1 LAKVYVVNGTTRFSN
16 RILATFINL
25 GVMPQKMHVLTV
37 PGRKTGKLHSTPVSI
52 VTSESGR
59 YLVSPYGEVSWVKN
73 ARVSGEVMLR
83 RGSTRETLKIKE
95 LPPAEAASILKT
107 YVSQE
112 PITRPYFNLTPEP
125 SMADFTAEAS
135 AHPVF
140 ELLEE

>member
-1 LAKVYVVNGTTRFSN
+1 
-16 RILATFINL
+16 
-25 GVMPQKMHVLTV
+25 MPQKMHVLTV
-37 PGRKTGKLHSTPVSI
+37 PGRKTGKLYSTPVSI

-83 RGSTRETLKIKE
+83 RGSTRETRKIKE

-107 YVSQE
+107 YVTQE
-112 PITRPYFNLTPEP
+112 PITRPYFDLTPEP